1 MEYKIIRPFK
11 EWIILNIESLLSG
24 REYVKRTITGYSYHI
39 NPEATEKNKEFD
51 KSKEKC

>member
-1 MEYKIIRPFK
+1 MEYKIRRPFK

-24 REYVKRTITGYSYHI
+24 RGYVKRTITGYSYHI